1 MEKKPRASTKLELL
15 PEADDGSH
23 SNAEDFLTR
32 SKRTEFELHNDYQR
46 TIIQLCFV
54 LQYSVT
60 WPFVALVCMLYNMVK
75 LHVSLKSE
83 TCKSVVKRLHHCL
96 IC

>member
-1 MEKKPRASTKLELL
+1 MEKKPRASTKLNLL

-75 LHVSLKSE
+75 LRV
-83 TCKSVVKRLHHCL
+83 C
-96 IC
+96 